1 MLPSLLA
8 GSLTPCPLLAWR
20 PFLDPL
26 SLNAYWWAFLVP
38 LAMGVAFSY
47 RAVRMKDL
55 SSLTAFGRQVIIMTW
70 QIVAAMVM
78 LGAGV
83 FVFLEYVLPRI
94 APMP

>member
-1 MLPSLLA
+1 MLSA
-8 GSLTPCPLLAWR
+8 FLAWR

-38 LAMGVAFSY
+38 LALGVSVSY

-55 SSLTAFGRQVIIMTW
+55 SSLRAFARQVLVMTW